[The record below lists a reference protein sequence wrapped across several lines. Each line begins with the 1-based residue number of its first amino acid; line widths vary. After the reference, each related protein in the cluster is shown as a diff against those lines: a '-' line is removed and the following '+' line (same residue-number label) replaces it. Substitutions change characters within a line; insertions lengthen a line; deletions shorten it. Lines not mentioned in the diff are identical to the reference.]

1 MQQKTLVTLALSFLV
16 ILLVVLW
23 FVTGGSGTVKTFET
37 TIDSVQAQD
46 QDQDQDQN
54 QDNDRGLL
62 VNCSDQ
68 VNRGKHGDRDD
79 IGYLC
84 SIKVTDGTKL
94 ADADGTPLT
103 FDDFANGDSVRIT
116 FSKGKNISSRHLRQ
130 YNAAEITRLQQ
141 AQGQAQEQQ
150 AQEQQTKEQ

>member
-23 FVTGGSGTVKTFET
+23 FVTGGSGAVKTFET
-37 TIDSVQAQD
+37 TIDSVQNQN
-46 QDQDQDQN
+46 QDQN
-54 QDNDRGLL
+54 QDNDPGLL

-68 VNRGKHGDRDD
+68 VNRGKRDRDD

-84 SIKVTDGTKL
+84 SIKVTDETKL

-150 AQEQQTKEQ
+150 AQEQQTQEQ